1 MPSKIRQVGISESAL
16 SVDRAIRFV
25 SGPAVGGIA
34 LFVGTV
40 RNADHGADVVSLD
53 YTQHP
58 SALDILTK
66 CAEET
71 ARQHDVLA
79 IAVEHRVGH
88 LEVGDVAVVVAIG
101 AVHRGEALAA
111 CAHLIN
117 TLKAEV
123 PIWKEQHFASGGAE
137 WVGLPEEDGERRAEP
152 VEAQDSALRQAQGAE
167 LNADG
172 AELQAQDAEFNAD
185 GAELQAQGAE
195 LNADGAELQAQGAEF
210 NADGAKLQAEGAEL
224 QAEGTEAQAQS
235 AVR

>member
-1 MPSKIRQVGISESAL
+1 
-16 SVDRAIRFV
+16 
-25 SGPAVGGIA
+25 

-40 RNADHGADVVSLD
+40 RNADHGVDVVSLD

-58 SALDILTK
+58 SALDVLTK

-88 LEVGDVAVVVAIG
+88 LEVGDIAVIVAIG

-123 PIWKEQHFASGGAE
+123 PIWKEQHFASGESE
-137 WVGLPEEDGERRAEP
+137 WVGLSSESDTPE
-152 VEAQDSALRQAQGAE
+152 ALPHTSPPRLLGHGA
-167 LNADG
+167 G
-172 AELQAQDAEFNAD
+172 S
-185 GAELQAQGAE
+185 G
-195 LNADGAELQAQGAEF
+195 
-210 NADGAKLQAEGAEL
+210 
-224 QAEGTEAQAQS
+224 
-235 AVR
+235 RP

>member
-1 MPSKIRQVGISESAL
+1 MPSKIPHVGISDSPL
-16 SVDRAIRFV
+16 SVDRAIGLV
-25 SGPAVGGIA
+25 SSPAVGGIA

-58 SALDILTK
+58 SAADVLTK

-88 LEVGDVAVVVAIG
+88 LGIGDIAVVVAIG

-117 TLKAEV
+117 TLKTEV
-123 PIWKEQHFASGGAE
+123 PIWKEQRFASGESE
-137 WVGLPEEDGERRAEP
+137 WVGLSSEDEK
-152 VEAQDSALRQAQGAE
+152 EASPHISPS
-167 LNADG
+167 
-172 AELQAQDAEFNAD
+172 
-185 GAELQAQGAE
+185 
-195 LNADGAELQAQGAEF
+195 
-210 NADGAKLQAEGAEL
+210 KLPG
-224 QAEGTEAQAQS
+224 QS
-235 AVR
+235 VGSSRP

>member
-1 MPSKIRQVGISESAL
+1 MSTGRSACVWARL
-16 SVDRAIRFV
+16 T
-25 SGPAVGGIA
+25 VGGIA

-53 YTQHP
+53 YAQNP
-58 SALDILTK
+58 SALDVLTT

-88 LEVGDVAVVVAIG
+88 LEVGDLAVVVAIG

-123 PIWKEQHFASGGAE
+123 PIWKEQHFASGESE
-137 WVGLPEEDGERRAEP
+137 WVGLSSEERRGQRGLAGTHRP
-152 VEAQDSALRQAQGAE
+152 PRGA
-167 LNADG
+167 AAGGHG
-172 AELQAQDAEFNAD
+172 A
-185 GAELQAQGAE
+185 GSG
-195 LNADGAELQAQGAEF
+195 
-210 NADGAKLQAEGAEL
+210 
-224 QAEGTEAQAQS
+224 
-235 AVR
+235 RP

>member
-1 MPSKIRQVGISESAL
+1 MPSKVPQVGISESPL
-16 SVDRAIRFV
+16 SVDQALRLV

-58 SALDILTK
+58 SAIEVLTK

-71 ARQHDVLA
+71 AEQHDVLA

-88 LEVGDVAVVVAIG
+88 LEVGDIAVVVAVG

-123 PIWKEQHFASGGAE
+123 PIWKEQHFVSGSSE
-137 WVGLPEEDGERRAEP
+137 WVGLPGDDGALRH
-152 VEAQDSALRQAQGAE
+152 AQDDAFRHTQGAV
-167 LNADG
+167 G
-172 AELQAQDAEFNAD
+172 
-185 GAELQAQGAE
+185 
-195 LNADGAELQAQGAEF
+195 
-210 NADGAKLQAEGAEL
+210 
-224 QAEGTEAQAQS
+224 
-235 AVR
+235 

>member
-1 MPSKIRQVGISESAL
+1 MPSKIRQVGISESPL
-16 SVDRAIRFV
+16 SVDRTIRLV
-25 SGPAVGGIA
+25 SSPAVGGIA

-58 SALDILTK
+58 SAVDVLAR
-66 CAEET
+66 CAAET

-88 LEVGDVAVVVAIG
+88 LEVGDIAVIVAIG

-123 PIWKEQHFASGGAE
+123 PIWKEQHLASGESE
-137 WVGLPEEDGERRAEP
+137 WVGLSSENDEPEALPHTSPAGLLGEGLGSGRP
-152 VEAQDSALRQAQGAE
+152 
-167 LNADG
+167 
-172 AELQAQDAEFNAD
+172 
-185 GAELQAQGAE
+185 
-195 LNADGAELQAQGAEF
+195 
-210 NADGAKLQAEGAEL
+210 
-224 QAEGTEAQAQS
+224 
-235 AVR
+235 

>member
-1 MPSKIRQVGISESAL
+1 MPSRIPQVGISDSPL
-16 SVDRAIRFV
+16 SVDQALSLV

-40 RNADHGADVVSLD
+40 RNSDHGADVVSLD

-58 SALDILTK
+58 SALNVLTK

-71 ARQHDVLA
+71 ADQHDVLG

-88 LEVGDVAVVVAIG
+88 LEIGDIAVVVAVG

-123 PIWKEQHFASGGAE
+123 PIWKEQHFASGGSE
-137 WVGLPEEDGERRAEP
+137 WVGLPSDEESAAAAGTLPLQP
-152 VEAQDSALRQAQGAE
+152 VRSGAGS
-167 LNADG
+167 D
-172 AELQAQDAEFNAD
+172 
-185 GAELQAQGAE
+185 
-195 LNADGAELQAQGAEF
+195 
-210 NADGAKLQAEGAEL
+210 
-224 QAEGTEAQAQS
+224 
-235 AVR
+235 RP